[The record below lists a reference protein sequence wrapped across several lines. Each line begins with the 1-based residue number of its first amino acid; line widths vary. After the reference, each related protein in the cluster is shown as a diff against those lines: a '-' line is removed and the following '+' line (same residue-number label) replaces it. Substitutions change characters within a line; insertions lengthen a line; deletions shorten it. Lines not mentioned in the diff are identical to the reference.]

1 MRVGR
6 ALALAP
12 FCLAGAALTFAQSQS
27 IPPPPPPELPI
38 PTAQSAVRVS
48 VNLVMIDATVKS
60 KDGQII
66 ANLKK
71 DDFEVLEDGVV
82 QKLEV
87 FSCDELP
94 LNVAI
99 VLDLSDSMSPF
110 LQPLRDSMTNAL
122 EALKPEDQVALFT
135 FSSHVQLRVFLTDD
149 KTRIARYIST
159 SPAGGATNINDGLYA
174 AAKYFSNSQP
184 NGRRVIILI
193 SDDVG
198 TTAGAERT
206 FQIIAKSLEAD
217 AGVYN
222 LTVPG
227 YNPPEV
233 IRGARSIDGLVDIRK
248 VLEETGGENFKVE
261 DAANVDEAFRDL
273 IARIKTRYTL
283 GYYDKSSKASAKRH
297 KLEVRLAPSFGKKG
311 RDYVIAAKDGF
322 YVH

>member
-1 MRVGR
+1 MRVGQ
-6 ALALAP
+6 ALALATY
-12 FCLAGAALTFAQSQS
+12 CLAAAALAFAQSQS
-27 IPPPPPPELPI
+27 APPPPPPELPI
-38 PTAQSAVRVS
+38 PSAQSAVRIS
-48 VNLVMIDATVKS
+48 VNLVMVDATVKT
-60 KDGQII
+60 KNGQVIS
-66 ANLKK
+66 NLTK
-71 DDFEVLEDGVV
+71 DDFEVLEDDVV

-87 FSCDELP
+87 CSRDELP
-94 LNVAI
+94 LNLAI
-99 VLDLSDSMSPF
+99 VLDLSDSMDPF

-122 EALKPEDQVALFT
+122 GALKPEDQVALFT

-149 KTRIARYIST
+149 RARIARYIST

-174 AAKYFSNSQP
+174 AAKYFFNEQP

-198 TTAGAERT
+198 TSAGAERT
-206 FQIIAKSLEAD
+206 PQIIAKSLEAD

-233 IRGARSIDGLVDIRK
+233 IRGAHNIAGLVDIRK

-261 DAANVDEAFRDL
+261 DVEHVDEAFRDL

-283 GYYDKSSKASAKRH
+283 GYYAKSNKRSAKLH

-311 RDYVIAAKDGF
+311 RDYVIVAKDGF
-322 YVH
+322 YVR